1 MTDFESLVEKMRQAQ
16 KQYFRTKIKHDL
28 KVSIEYERRVD
39 EHLRKL
45 VREQQPTSLPE
56 KNLSLFETF

>member
-1 MTDFESLVEKMRQAQ
+1 MTDFETLVEKMRQAQ

-28 KVSIEYERRVD
+28 KLSIEYERRVD

-56 KNLSLFETF
+56 KNLSLFEPF

>member
-1 MTDFESLVEKMRQAQ
+1 MTEFETLVEKMRQAQ

-45 VREQQPTSLPE
+45 VKTPPPRVPE
-56 KNLSLFETF
+56 KQFDLLF